1 MRRVLA
7 AVVTAVVAAVIVGLP
22 ALAAAQGC
30 AMCKSTLEGVNDPLV
45 SAMNT
50 SVIFMMAM
58 PYAIVGT
65 IGSWIYFASRR
76 GSAAA
81 DPPDGSE
88 PTSNP

>member
-1 MRRVLA
+1 MRRALA
-7 AVVTAVVAAVIVGLP
+7 AIATVVTGTVIVGLP
-22 ALAAAQGC
+22 ALAAAHGC
-30 AMCKSTLEGVNDPLV
+30 AMCKSTLEGANDPLV
-45 SAMNT
+45 GALNT

-76 GSAAA
+76 GSAADA
-81 DPPDGSE
+81 PPDGSE